1 MPSDTL
7 KLDWR
12 GAPFDHDRY
21 QPFIE
26 GGGWMDLDGGSLAN
40 MDIVGLLHMEYGGEI
55 VMGSQYPVV
64 GATDSYVSLS
74 QAGIKL
80 WGPSS
85 SENIHIATSGAARLG
100 KAGPTAIFIDAAGTV
115 TVPWAALPGRPA
127 FFVDQMTGGANI
139 NNSAAETTIGTVT
152 IPAGIMESDRSVRF
166 DLVGYFTNALASP
179 GATTVRIRIK
189 FGGTTYYDA
198 TSVSIAQS
206 AVSRAFR
213 LQGRVQNTTNA
224 STQVLSG
231 EVSLG
236 GVDATVAGTGGLGPA
251 LFAAPIQGFPSKD
264 TASAQVL
271 LVTAQLGTADANI
284 SLVTFDGMVT
294 LE

>member
-1 MPSDTL
+1 MSFS
-7 KLDWR
+7 K
-12 GAPFDHDRY
+12 
-21 QPFIE
+21 
-26 GGGWMDLDGGSLAN
+26 
-40 MDIVGLLHMEYGGEI
+40 GLLHMEYGGEI
-55 VMGSQYPVV
+55 VMGAHYPVL
-64 GATDSYVSLS
+64 GATESYISLS
-74 QAGIKL
+74 QNGIKL
-80 WGPSS
+80 WGATA
-85 SENIHIATSGAARLG
+85 SENMHIATNGAARFG
-100 KAGPTAIFIDAAGTV
+100 KAGPTAIYIDAVGTV
-115 TVPWAALPGRPA
+115 TVPW
-127 FFVDQMTGGANI
+127 
-139 NNSAAETTIGTVT
+139 ETTIGTVT
-152 IPAGIMESDRSVRF
+152 IPAGIMETDRSVHF
-166 DLVGYFTNALASP
+166 DLVGYLTNALASP